1 MKNLFNKRKINKNIK
16 KFYIILIIDY
26 KFNLKR
32 KKMDF
37 ENQIN
42 SIIETIGERKALVN
56 TEEATKMT
64 FIMPFLKALGYD
76 VFNPSIV
83 VPEYTADIGIKKG
96 EKVDYAIFKD
106 GKPFILIEAKNHT
119 ENLDNHNNQ
128 LIRYFNTNPNIKF
141 AILTNGIEYRFFT
154 DIEQKNLMDK
164 TPFLVINLEKL
175 KPRDIKDLKR
185 FICTDLN
192 LDEILNIAIEKK
204 YYRNIQDIF
213 KNEIE
218 NPSDEFTSFFAKQIT
233 EKRMTNAVLE
243 EFRNY
248 IKKSFK
254 EIINDLAYDKI
265 TNIKNNLQA
274 VNDDEDEEEID
285 SNKEIVTTEEELQ
298 SFYIVKSILAETDT
312 NLDDIT
318 YKDTLSY
325 FSILYQNKV
334 TKWICRLY
342 FNNSK
347 KFITFPD
354 GTSQNIEKLEDIYKF
369 KENILNSLNSR
380 K

>member
-1 MKNLFNKRKINKNIK
+1 
-16 KFYIILIIDY
+16 
-26 KFNLKR
+26 
-32 KKMDF
+32 MDF
-37 ENQIN
+37 ENQLNAIV
-42 SIIETIGERKALVN
+42 ETISERKTLVN

-64 FIMPFLKALGYD
+64 FVMPFLKVLGYD

-128 LIRYFNTNPNIKF
+128 LVRYFNTDPNIKF

-154 DIEQKNLMDK
+154 DIEQQNLMDK
-164 TPFLVINLEKL
+164 IPFLVINLEKL

-192 LDEILNIAIEKK
+192 LDEILNIAMEKK
-204 YYRNIQDIF
+204 YYKAIQDIF

-218 NPSDEFTSFFAKQIT
+218 NPSDEFTSFFAKQMT
-233 EKRMTNAVLE
+233 EKRMTSAVLE
-243 EFRNY
+243 EFKNY

-274 VNDDEDEEEID
+274 INDDEDNEQINESRD
-285 SNKEIVTTEEELQ
+285 IVTTEEELQ
-298 SFYIVKSILAETDT
+298 GFYIVKSILASAGA
-312 NLDDIT
+312 NLEDIN
-318 YKDTLSY
+318 YKDT
-325 FSILYQNKV
+325 
-334 TKWICRLY
+334 
-342 FNNSK
+342 
-347 KFITFPD
+347 
-354 GTSQNIEKLEDIYKF
+354 
-369 KENILNSLNSR
+369 
-380 K
+380 

>member
-1 MKNLFNKRKINKNIK
+1 
-16 KFYIILIIDY
+16 
-26 KFNLKR
+26 
-32 KKMDF
+32 MDF

-164 TPFLVINLEKL
+164 TPFSVINLEKL
-175 KPRDIKDLKR
+175 KPRDIKVLQR

-274 VNDDEDEEEID
+274 VNDDEDEKEID

-369 KENILNSLNSR
+369 KENILSSLNSR